1 MLAKKTT
8 SLISPTLSSAS
19 FATTQTHSTLTATT
33 LIFLIAF
40 TLTRCFEQRR
50 VMGKGGMSQGEGS
63 KVEEEN
69 MAAWLVGLNTLK
81 IQPFPLPTLGPH
93 DVRVRMK
100 AVGICGSDVHYLK
113 TMRCADFIVKE
124 PMVIGHECAGIIEEV
139 GEGVKHL
146 VVGDRV
152 ALEPGISCW
161 RCNLCKEGRY
171 NLCPEMK
178 FFATPPVH
186 GSLANQVVHPADLC
200 FKLPENVSLEEG
212 AMCEP
217 LSVGVHA
224 CRRAEVGPETNVLV
238 MGAGPIGLVTM
249 LAARAFGVPK
259 IVIVDVDDNRL
270 SVAKRL
276 GADGIVKVTT
286 SLEDVGSEV
295 EQIKKAI
302 GSNIDVTFDCAG
314 FNKTM
319 STALAATR
327 CGGKVC
333 LVGMG
338 HGIMTVPLTPAAARE
353 VDVVGVFRYKN
364 TWPLCLEFL
373 TSGKIDVKPLITHRF
388 GFSQKEVED
397 AFETSARGSN
407 AIKVMFNL

>member
-1 MLAKKTT
+1 
-8 SLISPTLSSAS
+8 
-19 FATTQTHSTLTATT
+19 
-33 LIFLIAF
+33 
-40 TLTRCFEQRR
+40 
-50 VMGKGGMSQGEGS
+50 MGKGGMSHGESKDGEG
-63 KVEEEN
+63 EN
-69 MAAWLVGLNTLK
+69 MAAWLLGVNTLK
-81 IQPFPLPTLGPH
+81 IQPFKLPALGPH

-113 TMRCADFIVKE
+113 TMRCAHFVVKE

-139 GEGVKHL
+139 GSEVKTL
-146 VVGDRV
+146 VPGDRV

-224 CRRAEVGPETNVLV
+224 CRRANIGPETNVL
-238 MGAGPIGLVTM
+238 
-249 LAARAFGVPK
+249 
-259 IVIVDVDDNRL
+259 DVDEE
-270 SVAKRL
+270 VAM
-276 GADGIVKVTT
+276 IH
-286 SLEDVGSEV
+286 
-295 EQIKKAI
+295 KAM
-302 GSNIDVTFDCAG
+302 GGGVDVTFDCAG

-319 STALAATR
+319 TTALNATTP
-327 CGGKVC
+327 GGKVC

-338 HGIMTVPLTPAAARE
+338 HNEMTVPLTPAAARE
-353 VDVVGVFRYKN
+353 VDVIGVFRYKN

-373 TSGKIDVKPLITHRF
+373 RSGKIDVKPLITHRY
-388 GFSQKEVED
+388 GFSQKEIEE
-397 AFETSARGSN
+397 AFETSARGST

>member
-1 MLAKKTT
+1 
-8 SLISPTLSSAS
+8 
-19 FATTQTHSTLTATT
+19 
-33 LIFLIAF
+33 
-40 TLTRCFEQRR
+40 
-50 VMGKGGMSQGEGS
+50 MGKGGMSREDGE
-63 KVEEEN
+63 KEN

-81 IQPFPLPTLGPH
+81 IQPFALPPLGPH
-93 DVRVRMK
+93 EVRVRMK

-113 TMRCADFIVKE
+113 TLRCAHFVVKE

-139 GEGVKHL
+139 GSEVKTL
-146 VVGDRV
+146 IPGDRV

-161 RCNLCKEGRY
+161 HCDYCKEGRY
-171 NLCPEMK
+171 NLCPDMK

-200 FKLPENVSLEEG
+200 FKLPDNVSLEEG

-224 CRRAEVGPETNVLV
+224 CRQANVGPETNVLV

-249 LAARAFGVPK
+249 LAARAFGAPR
-259 IVIVDVDDNRL
+259 IVIVDVDDHRL
-270 SVAKRL
+270 SVAKDL
-276 GADGIVKVTT
+276 GADDIVKVSTDMKDIP
-286 SLEDVGSEV
+286 EEV
-295 EQIKKAI
+295 PLIRKAMATEI
-302 GSNIDVTFDCAG
+302 NMTFDCAG

-319 STALAATR
+319 STALNVTR
-327 CGGKVC
+327 SGGKVC

-338 HGIMTVPLTPAAARE
+338 HHEMTVPLTSAAARE
-353 VDVVGVFRYKN
+353 VDVIGIFRYKN

-373 TSGKIDVKPLITHRF
+373 RSGKIDVKPLITHRF

-397 AFETSARGSN
+397 AFETSARGGN